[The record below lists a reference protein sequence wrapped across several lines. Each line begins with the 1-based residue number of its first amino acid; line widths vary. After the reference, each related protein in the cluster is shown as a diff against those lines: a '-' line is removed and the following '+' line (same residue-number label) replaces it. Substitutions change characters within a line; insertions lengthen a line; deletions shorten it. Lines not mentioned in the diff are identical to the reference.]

1 MSELKSTYSN
11 ENIEPFYVGGTSAA
25 ISHDGGIL
33 ATPNYEEVVITN
45 LDTSETIAKLEGDGE
60 LITNLT
66 LSPDGSRLA
75 IISQSQQ
82 LRIYDLHQ
90 EEMVKTVRLSS
101 PVYISTSD
109 STSTLF
115 AFGGTD
121 GTITVW
127 DIEGSYITHTLKG
140 HNTTISSLRF
150 FGELNSSDWKLISG
164 DIMGNVKVWDL
175 VKRKAVVTTSEH
187 NGAVRGLDMNDE
199 YLVTGGRDEIL
210 VIYKVDN
217 LKKPWKMFPIRQQ
230 IENCGFIEVDGKLVV
245 YSAGAG
251 NLLQTWDIHSGKLL
265 GKSTET
271 LQTNEE
277 LVIIDVVKLEESLM
291 MVISDQTLVEV
302 ALEAEHGNDEVYE
315 MPVVR
320 RIAGNHGTI
329 ADMKFVGPN
338 FDLIALATNS
348 PSLRIVDESRP
359 VELKIYEG
367 HTDLLNALDVSSNG
381 EWLVTGSKDH
391 SAILWHWSEQLDDF
405 ELFCKFIGH
414 AGSVSAVKL
423 SNNEGKPNILVTA
436 SNDLTIKKWKIP
448 AGPGEVKTSEYT
460 RRGHEK
466 EINAI
471 DISPNDEHL
480 ATASYDK
487 LGKIWNIDTGETIG
501 ILKGHKR
508 GLWDINFCKYDKL
521 LLTSSGD
528 KTTKLWSLNDFSC
541 MKTFEGHTNS
551 VQRSKF
557 INKNQQFVTSGADGL
572 IKIWNIKT
580 EECVKSYDNHLN
592 RIWALDVKE
601 DGDTIVSGD
610 SEGQITVWHDNSEEL
625 MLQNELEQKNK
636 IEQEQNLSNLIN
648 QKNWPNA
655 FLLALT
661 LNHSMRLYN
670 IIKSCIEA
678 KEDPESIIGS
688 KALEQT
694 IQTLNND
701 QLVFLFK
708 KIRDWNLNFKHFEIS
723 QKVLRVL
730 VNHINYDN
738 FNLIKIIEAIIP
750 YNERHLLRIDGLI
763 EQSYI
768 LDYTIDQMS

>member
-1 MSELKSTYSN
+1 MSELKSTYSH

-25 ISHDGGIL
+25 ISHDGSIL
-33 ATPNYEEVVITN
+33 VTPNYEDIVITN
-45 LDTSETIAKLEGDGE
+45 LETNQIVAKLDGDGE

-82 LRIYDLHQ
+82 LRIYDLEQ
-90 EEMVKTVRLSS
+90 AEFIKAVRLGS

-115 AFGGTD
+115 AFGGSD

-127 DIEGSYITHTLKG
+127 DIEGNYITHTLKG

-175 VKRKAVVTTSEH
+175 VKRKAIVTTSEH

-210 VIYKVDN
+210 VIYKINN
-217 LKKPWKMFPIRQQ
+217 LKKPWKIYSIKQQ
-230 IENCGFIEVDGKLVV
+230 VENCGFIEIDNRLVV
-245 YSAGAG
+245 YSGGAD
-251 NLLQTWDIHSGKLL
+251 NVLKIWDIHSGQLL
-265 GKSTET
+265 GKSTEN
-271 LQTNEE
+271 LKTNEE
-277 LVIIDVVKLEESLM
+277 LVIIDVVKLEDSLM

-302 ALEAEHGNDEVYE
+302 DLEVEHGDEIYE
-315 MPVVR
+315 LPVIR

-348 PSLRIVDESRP
+348 PSLRIVDQDKP
-359 VELKIYEG
+359 LELRIYEG

-381 EWLVTGSKDH
+381 EWIVTGSKDNE
-391 SAILWHWSEQLDDF
+391 AILWKWDDEVEDF
-405 ELFCKFIGH
+405 VHFCKFSGH

-423 SNNEGKPNILVTA
+423 ANNEGKPNFLITA

-448 AGPGEVKTSEYT
+448 ATAGDVKKSDYT
-460 RRGHEK
+460 RRAHEK
-466 EINAI
+466 EINSI

-501 ILKGHKR
+501 VLKGHKR

-541 MKTFEGHTNS
+541 IKTFEGHTNS

-580 EECVKSYDNHLN
+580 EECVKTYDNHLN
-592 RIWALDVKE
+592 RIWAIDVKE
-601 DGDTIVSGD
+601 DGDKIVSGD
-610 SEGQITVWHDNSEEL
+610 SEGQISIWQDNSEEL
-625 MLQNELEQKNK
+625 ILQNELDQKNK

-670 IIKSCIEA
+670 IIKSCIEVN
-678 KEDPESIIGS
+678 EDRDTILGS
-688 KALEQT
+688 LALEQT
-694 IQTLNND
+694 IQSLNDD
-701 QLVFLFK
+701 QLILLFK
-708 KIRDWNLNFKHFEIS
+708 KIRDWNVNFKFFEIS

-730 VNHINYDN
+730 IHSISYDN
-738 FNLIKIIEAIIP
+738 FNLIKIIESIIP
-750 YNERHLLRIDGLI
+750 YNERHLVRIDSLI

-768 LDYTIDQMS
+768 LDYTIDQMN